1 MSKFLNP
8 LDSEETQSLIDTLS
22 TSMLFYNH
30 VKYADLQNN
39 PKLSEDLTDS
49 LISMVK
55 HNVEVKNL
63 RDAAVMEIGE
73 EKLVK
78 KVERNGRVFGVIM
91 GGKE

>member
-8 LDSEETQSLIDTLS
+8 LDGEEIESLLDTLS
-22 TSMLFYNH
+22 TSMLFYNSIKM
-30 VKYADLQNN
+30 VDLQTN
-39 PKLSEDLTDS
+39 PKLIESLTAS

-55 HNVEVKNL
+55 HNVVVKQV
-63 RDAAVMEIGE
+63 RDISIMEIGE
-73 EKLVK
+73 EQLVK